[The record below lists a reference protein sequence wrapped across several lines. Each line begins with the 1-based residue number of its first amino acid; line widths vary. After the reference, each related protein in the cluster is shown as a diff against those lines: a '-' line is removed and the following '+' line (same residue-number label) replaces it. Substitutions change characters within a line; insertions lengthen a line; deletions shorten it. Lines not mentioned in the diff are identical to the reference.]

1 MTDKNRN
8 GNSAMRAWSAPALL
22 LAALLLMATFAAC
35 GGGDDPTPRPER
47 STTQPEAT
55 EPGATTAPA
64 SGQGTRPPTA
74 TTARPQDTE
83 DAEPT
88 RQGVLNRIGSQPTTE
103 PATGQAT
110 SPPTESTARPVATVE
125 TEPEPQSTRQGVLNR
140 IGSQP
145 TTEPGDTEDAGDAA
159 PRLMG
164 ILGGPGGGSSDAL
177 AYILEDADANSVEI
191 INVASILG
199 LSEIPAGLESNRLD
213 TPGTGS
219 FDDPEDWKDEW
230 RDREWSYSL
239 PVPSW
244 LFSEV
249 ALDDLD
255 TVIIQEVD
263 GGTGYVLA
271 GNFPFDDLRDAME
284 DEDWEEDTYR
294 DFEVWDGRN
303 VALLEDDGIILL
315 GSGFA
320 SEVLKALD
328 TGRGLIEDD
337 GDMKR
342 VLDKAGSGLIAF
354 GTTEACGSFG
364 SPNLRSCNAFGMSIT
379 GGTEETTS
387 LRAAYLFS
395 SEDRAESALDDVEEA
410 ILDTNEVDADIE
422 DIDADGEFVTYEITI
437 HEE

>member
-1 MTDKNRN
+1 MTTPNAPQPPMDPEDPSAATPPADTSPEPPADAGASDDSRRAGPGVGPRSG
-8 GNSAMRAWSAPALL
+8 GNDSPGF
-22 LAALLLMATFAAC
+22 FAANKLIIL
-35 GGGDDPTPRPER
+35 GGG
-47 STTQPEAT
+47 
-55 EPGATTAPA
+55 GAVVAIVVVAVLLYTM
-64 SGQGTRPPTA
+64 GTF
-74 TTARPQDTE
+74 
-83 DAEPT
+83 
-88 RQGVLNRIGSQPTTE
+88 GG
-103 PATGQAT
+103 G
-110 SPPTESTARPVATVE
+110 
-125 TEPEPQSTRQGVLNR
+125 
-140 IGSQP
+140 
-145 TTEPGDTEDAGDAA
+145 
-159 PRLMG
+159 
-164 ILGGPGGGSSDAL
+164 GGPGGGSSDAL

-191 INVASILG
+191 VNVASILA
-199 LSEIPAGLESNRLD
+199 LAEIPAGLESNSLD
-213 TPGTGS
+213 TPSTVS

-328 TGRGLIEDD
+328 TGRGLIEGD

-387 LRAAYLFS
+387 LRAAFLFS
-395 SEDRAESALDDVEEA
+395 SESRAESSLEDIEEA
-410 ILDTNEVDADIE
+410 LLDTNEVDADIE
-422 DIDADGEFVTYEITI
+422 DIGSDGEFVTYEITI